1 LTAAG
6 SADPDEAA
14 GLVLDALEIAWGAT
28 LGMMPSALD
37 AATSTDQFTV
47 RSALEAAVRR
57 ALLRPPCVVAFS
69 GGRDSS
75 AILALAMDLARR
87 EGHPPPLA
95 VTQRFPGADAADE
108 SSWQELVIGH
118 VGGIEWQRIET
129 GPDDADLTGP
139 TARAVLARH
148 GVLFPANAYLTTNM
162 LRIAHGGSLLTGVGG
177 DEVLGFHAHRAVQLL
192 AMRTR
197 PRRSDML
204 VFRSLVQRER
214 WAHREP
220 ERSWLQR
227 EANDEAMRRSAR
239 LAAAYPLRFD
249 RALRFWLD
257 DRYVRAIRHTRS
269 LLAADHDVLMVDPFI
284 EPVVVRRL
292 ADEGGFVGFRSR
304 TEALRALAGD
314 LLPAALIERSTKAT
328 FGQPIFGVHFEE
340 FRSQWR
346 GDGID
351 ADLVDAAQL
360 RSAWSMPHPD
370 FRTALLVHDVIRR
383 TGASTT

>member
-1 LTAAG
+1 LTVAG

-28 LGMMPSALD
+28 LGLMPNTTQASSRGGLTARD
-37 AATSTDQFTV
+37 
-47 RSALEAAVRR
+47 ALEAAVRR

-75 AILALAMDLARR
+75 AILALAVDLARR
-87 EGHPPPLA
+87 EGHPPPVA
-95 VTQRFPGADAADE
+95 VTQRFPGADATDE
-108 SSWQELVIGH
+108 SAWQELMIGH
-118 VGGIEWQRIET
+118 VGRVDWHRLET

-162 LRIAHGGSLLTGVGG
+162 LRIAPGGSLLTGVGG

-192 AMRTR
+192 AKRTR
-197 PRRSDML
+197 PRRSDAL

-227 EANDEAMRRSAR
+227 AANDEAMRRSAR

-249 RALRFWLD
+249 RGLRFWLD
-257 DRYVRAIRHTRS
+257 DRYVGAIRHTRS
-269 LLAADHDVLMVDPFI
+269 LLAADHDVLIVDPFI
-284 EPVVVRRL
+284 EPAFVHRL

-304 TEALRALAGD
+304 TEALRAVVGD
-314 LLPAALIERSTKAT
+314 LLPDALIERSTKAT
-328 FGQPIFGVHFEE
+328 FGQPIFGVHFEA

-346 GDGID
+346 GDGVD
-351 ADLVDAAQL
+351 EDLVDAPQL
-360 RSAWSMPHPD
+360 RSAWSAPHPD

-383 TGASTT
+383 TSRSTT